1 MALQFD
7 ADPHRVALN
16 FGTEGLAARQDLLI
30 KSLIRILDFKT
41 QHRWVYQPEAA
52 DVWIVTEGTT
62 LPAQTRNAL
71 KPCQILTICEGE
83 KLGPCQLSRAL
94 KSDQIEDALN
104 YVGNLLAPASATVPV
119 TVPVTAPSLVAQ
131 ATTAAAA
138 SIESFRLVRWP
149 HTGLLANVQCIRM
162 ATLLL
167 NRPMSLQEM
176 VTQSGLAAAE
186 CAEFIQR
193 LKAAGLVR
201 LSQAHT
207 MHSGTAP
214 IPLAYTPVARQQ
226 QSLFA
231 RIRNRLSLRQLA

>member
-62 LPAQTRNAL
+62 LPAQTPHPL

-104 YVGNLLAPASATVPV
+104 YVGNLLAPASATA
-119 TVPVTAPSLVAQ
+119 PVTAPSLVAQ

-193 LKAAGLVR
+193 LKLAGLVR

-207 MHSGTAP
+207 LHAGTAP
-214 IPLAYTPVARQQ
+214 APISLAYTPVARQQ